1 MTQIFISHSSKDLGF
16 VLAYLKPILTDAG
29 MVAWCSG
36 TDMRAAADWEKQIR
50 TALVQTDWF
59 IVVLSPDAQQS
70 EWVQSETHWALE
82 HLRGRV
88 IPVMARG
95 CDPYDLHIRL
105 GTLQYIDFRVDPAQ
119 AVARLL
125 ALINGTGP
133 DQAPKTRIQETTG
146 SAERTTIISTARQAH
161 IRLLIELS
169 SGTRGERLVHIDKS
183 AIVGRAEDA
192 DLQIAD
198 DCVSRKHA
206 KLAVMPGDQGVFLTL
221 TDLESANGTFV
232 NDRRILSEQRV
243 QVGDLICMGN
253 TRLRLLA
260 VEETR
265 TPAH

>member
-16 VLAYLKPILTDAG
+16 VLSHLKPILTNAG
-29 MVAWCSG
+29 MVAWCSE

-82 HLRGRV
+82 HLRGHV
-88 IPVMARG
+88 IPVMARS

-119 AVARLL
+119 AAARLL
-125 ALINGTGP
+125 ALIKGTGP
-133 DQAPKTRIQETTG
+133 DLEPKTSIQDSTL
-146 SAERTTIISTARQAH
+146 SLDRTTIISTARQAD
-161 IRLLIELS
+161 IKLFIELPPG
-169 SGTRGERLVHIDKS
+169 SGRERLVHIHHS
-183 AIVGRAEDA
+183 ATVGRADDA
-192 DLQIAD
+192 DVQVAD

-206 KLAVMPGDQGVFLTL
+206 RLAVEPGDQGIFLTL

-232 NDRRILSEQRV
+232 NDRRILSEQRLH
-243 QVGDLICMGN
+243 VGDLINMGN

-260 VEETR
+260 IDETR
-265 TPAH
+265 RTG

>member
-29 MVAWCSG
+29 MLAWCSG
-36 TDMRAAADWEKQIR
+36 TDLRAAADWEKQIR

-88 IPVMARG
+88 IPVMARA

-105 GTLQYIDFRVDPAQ
+105 GTLQYIDFRVDPALA
-119 AVARLL
+119 AVRLL

-133 DQAPKTRIQETTG
+133 DLEPKTRIPEPAAG
-146 SAERTTIISTARQAH
+146 LDRTTIISTVREAD
-161 IRLLIELS
+161 IRLFIELPN
-169 SGTRGERLVHIDKS
+169 GPGGERRVQVRRC
-183 AIVGRAEDA
+183 AIIGRGDDA
-192 DLQIAD
+192 DLQLAD

-206 KLAVMPGDQGVFLTL
+206 KLTVVPGEPGVLLTL

-232 NDRRILSEQRV
+232 NDRRVLSEQHL
-243 QVGDLICMGN
+243 QVGDLISMGN
-253 TRLRLLA
+253 ARLRLLA
-260 VEETR
+260 IDETR
-265 TPAH
+265 PRI